1 MADEKKKDDGK
12 AAAGKAPAGKAPAG
26 GKAPTGGKAPA
37 AAPAAG
43 KGAAPAAGAPAAA
56 PAAGAAP
63 EVKEKKLKPSARY
76 GGSAKAARRKLR
88 KKKSQIQARRKK
100 EFTYRGHTM
109 EELLKL
115 PFAEI
120 IELLPA
126 RARRTYIRGLNSE
139 QESFVRRLRASVKAV
154 RTHRREIPIIPE
166 FVGKTVHVYNGK
178 EFSPVEIKP
187 EMIGHAL
194 GEFAMTRKSVKHSGL
209 GVGATRSSKFMP
221 LK

>member
-1 MADEKKKDDGK
+1 MADEKKGDAQK
-12 AAAGKAPAGKAPAG
+12 PAGKAPAVD
-26 GKAPTGGKAPA
+26 KAGAKPAAAPGAKPAAA
-37 AAPAAG
+37 AAPAATAAPG
-43 KGAAPAAGAPAAA
+43 TGAAPP
-56 PAAGAAP
+56 
-63 EVKEKKLKPSARY
+63 EKKIKPSARHA
-76 GGSAKAARRKLR
+76 GSAKAARRKLR
-88 KKKSQIQARRKK
+88 KKKSQIGARRKK
-100 EFTYRGHTM
+100 EFTYRGHTL

-139 QESFVRRLRASVKAV
+139 QESFIRRLRSADGPV
-154 RTHRREIPIIPE
+154 RTHRREIPILPE

-178 EFSPVEIKP
+178 EFSPVDIKP
-187 EMIGHAL
+187 EMIGHYL
-194 GEFAMTRKSVKHSGL
+194 GEFALTRKGVRHSGL

>member
-1 MADEKKKDDGK
+1 MAEDKKKDDAK
-12 AAAGKAPAGKAPAG
+12 APAKAPAGDKGAA
-26 GKAPTGGKAPA
+26 KAPA
-37 AAPAAG
+37 AAPAA
-43 KGAAPAAGAPAAA
+43 KPGAAAPAAA
-56 PAAGAAP
+56 PAAPAAAP
-63 EVKEKKLKPSARY
+63 EVKEKKLKPSARH

-109 EELLKL
+109 EELLKM

-126 RARRTYIRGLNSE
+126 RARRTYIRGLNTE
-139 QESFVRRLRASVKAV
+139 QESFVRRLRGSEAPV

-166 FVGKTVHVYNGK
+166 FVGKIVQLYNGK
-178 EFSPVEIKP
+178 EFVPVDIKP
-187 EMIGHAL
+187 EMIGHYL
-194 GEFAMTRKSVKHSGL
+194 GEFAMTRKSVRHSGL

>member
-1 MADEKKKDDGK
+1 MADEKKKEAPK
-12 AAAGKAPAGKAPAG
+12 ADA
-26 GKAPTGGKAPA
+26 KAPA
-37 AAPAAG
+37 ASGGKTPAIVGGKTPAAA
-43 KGAAPAAGAPAAA
+43 KGAAPAAPAAPATAAA
-56 PAAGAAP
+56 PP
-63 EVKEKKLKPSARY
+63 PEKKAKPSARFM
-76 GGSAKAARRKLR
+76 GSAKAARRKLR

-100 EFTYRGHTM
+100 EFTYRGYTM

-139 QESFVRRLRASVKAV
+139 QESFVRRLRATDGPV
-154 RTHRREIPIIPE
+154 RTHRREIPILPE
-166 FVGKTVHVYNGK
+166 FVGKTVQVYNGK
-178 EFSPVEIKP
+178 EFSPVDIKP
-187 EMIGHAL
+187 EMIGHYL
-194 GEFAMTRKSVKHSGL
+194 GEFALTRKSVRHSGL

>member
-1 MADEKKKDDGK
+1 MRAEEKKKEDTK
-12 AAAGKAPAGKAPAG
+12 ASAKAPAGDKGAA
-26 GKAPTGGKAPA
+26 KAPA
-37 AAPAAG
+37 AAPAAKPG
-43 KGAAPAAGAPAAA
+43 VAAPAAA
-56 PAAGAAP
+56 PAAAPGAAP
-63 EVKEKKLKPSARY
+63 EVKEKKLKPSARH

-88 KKKSQIQARRKK
+88 KKKSQIGARRKK

-109 EELLKL
+109 EELLKM

-139 QESFVRRLRASVKAV
+139 QESFVRRLRGSEKPVK
-154 RTHRREIPIIPE
+154 THRREIPIIPE
-166 FVGKTVHVYNGK
+166 FVGKTVQLYNGK
-178 EFSPVEIKP
+178 EFSPIDIKP
-187 EMIGHAL
+187 EMIGHYL

>member
-1 MADEKKKDDGK
+1 MADEKKKDD
-12 AAAGKAPAGKAPAG
+12 AGKGAAGKAPAG
-26 GKAPTGGKAPA
+26 GKALVGGKAPA
-37 AAPAAG
+37 AAPAA
-43 KGAAPAAGAPAAA
+43 KGAAPAAGAPATA
-56 PAAGAAP
+56 PAAVAAP

-76 GGSAKAARRKLR
+76 GGSAKAARRKMR

-115 PFAEI
+115 PFADI

-126 RARRTYIRGLNSE
+126 RARRTYIRGLNPE
-139 QESFVRRLRASVKAV
+139 QESFVRRLRASAEPV

-166 FVGKTVHVYNGK
+166 FVGKIVNVYNGK
-178 EFSPVEIKP
+178 EFQTVEIKP

>member
-1 MADEKKKDDGK
+1 MADEKKKDEGAAK
-12 AAAGKAPAGKAPAG
+12 PAAGKAPVDKA
-26 GKAPTGGKAPA
+26 GGKAPA
-37 AAPAAG
+37 A
-43 KGAAPAAGAPAAA
+43 GAAKPAAGAPAAA
-56 PAAGAAP
+56 PAAAAP
-63 EVKEKKLKPSARY
+63 VAAPAEKKIKPSARHM
-76 GGSAKAARRKLR
+76 GSAKAARRKLR

-115 PFAEI
+115 PFADI

-126 RARRTYIRGLNSE
+126 RARRTYIRGLNTE
-139 QESFVRRLRASVKAV
+139 QEAFVRRLRGSDGPVK
-154 RTHRREIPIIPE
+154 THRREIPIIPE
-166 FVGKTVHVYNGK
+166 FVGKTVHVHNGK
-178 EFSPVEIKP
+178 EFQPVDIKP

-194 GEFAMTRKSVKHSGL
+194 GEFALTRKSVKHSGL

>member
-1 MADEKKKDDGK
+1 MADEKKKEDK
-12 AAAGKAPAGKAPAG
+12 AAA
-26 GKAPTGGKAPA
+26 KAPA
-37 AAPAAG
+37 AVKVPAQAG
-43 KGAAPAAGAPAAA
+43 KAGAAPAAPAAAAPAPSAPAAA
-56 PAAGAAP
+56 AP
-63 EVKEKKLKPSARY
+63 TEKKIKPSARHM
-76 GGSAKAARRKLR
+76 GSAKAARRKMR

-115 PFAEI
+115 PFADI

-126 RARRTYIRGLNSE
+126 RARRSYIRGLNTE
-139 QESFVRRLRASVKAV
+139 QEAFVKRLRAADGPV
-154 RTHRREIPIIPE
+154 RTHRREIPVIPE

-178 EFSPVEIKP
+178 EFQPVDIKP

>member
-1 MADEKKKDDGK
+1 MADEKKKEDTGK
-12 AAAGKAPAGKAPAG
+12 AQAAKAPAG
-26 GKAPTGGKAPA
+26 GKAAP
-37 AAPAAG
+37 AAPAA
-43 KGAAPAAGAPAAA
+43 KGAAPAAGAPATA
-56 PAAGAAP
+56 PAAGAAAP

-76 GGSAKAARRKLR
+76 GGSAKAARRKMR

-100 EFTYRGHTM
+100 EFTFRGHTM
-109 EELLKL
+109 DELLKM
-115 PFAEI
+115 PFADI

-126 RARRTYIRGLNSE
+126 RARRTYIRGLNPE
-139 QESFVRRLRASVKAV
+139 QESFIRRLRSSDGPV

-166 FVGKTVHVYNGK
+166 FVGKIVHVYNGK

-194 GEFAMTRKSVKHSGL
+194 GEFALTRKSVRHSGL

>member
-1 MADEKKKDDGK
+1 MAEEKKKKDDSK
-12 AAAGKAPAGKAPAG
+12 ASAKAPAADKGAV
-26 GKAPTGGKAPA
+26 KAPA
-37 AAPAAG
+37 AAPAVKTGVA
-43 KGAAPAAGAPAAA
+43 APAAA
-56 PAAGAAP
+56 PAAPGAPP
-63 EVKEKKLKPSARY
+63 EVKEKKLKPSARH

-88 KKKSQIQARRKK
+88 KKRSQIQARRKK

-126 RARRTYIRGLNSE
+126 RARRTYVRGLNPE
-139 QESFVRRLRASVKAV
+139 QESFVRRLRSSDKPV

-166 FVGKTVHVYNGK
+166 FVGKTVQLYNGK
-178 EFSPVEIKP
+178 EFAPVEIKP
-187 EMIGHAL
+187 EMIGHYL
-194 GEFAMTRKSVKHSGL
+194 GEFAMTRKSVRHSGL

>member
-1 MADEKKKDDGK
+1 MADEKKQEAPK
-12 AAAGKAPAGKAPAG
+12 AGGKAPAGEKGAKAP
-26 GKAPTGGKAPA
+26 

-43 KGAAPAAGAPAAA
+43 AKAPAGAPAAA

-63 EVKEKKLKPSARY
+63 PPEVKKVKPSARY
-76 GGSAKAARRKLR
+76 TGSAKAARRRTR

-100 EFTYRGHTM
+100 EFTYRGYTM
-109 EELLKL
+109 DELLKL
-115 PFAEI
+115 PMSDI

-139 QESFVRRLRASVKAV
+139 QESFVRRLRISEAPV
-154 RTHRREIPIIPE
+154 RTHRREIPILPE
-166 FVGKTVHVYNGK
+166 FVGKIVNVYNGK
-178 EFSPVEIKP
+178 EFSSLEIKP

-194 GEFAMTRKSVKHSGL
+194 GEFAMTRKAVRHSGL

>member
-1 MADEKKKDDGK
+1 MAEEKKQED
-12 AAAGKAPAGKAPAG
+12 AKAPAKAPVG
-26 GKAPTGGKAPA
+26 GKSTAKAPA
-37 AAPAAG
+37 AAPAA
-43 KGAAPAAGAPAAA
+43 KAGAAAPAAA
-56 PAAGAAP
+56 PAAPTVAP
-63 EVKEKKLKPSARY
+63 VVAEKKLKPSARHT
-76 GGSAKAARRKLR
+76 GSAKAARRKLR
-88 KKKSQIQARRKK
+88 KKRSQIQARRKK

-139 QESFVRRLRASVKAV
+139 QESFVRRLRGSEKPV

-166 FVGKTVHVYNGK
+166 FVGKTVQLYNGK
-178 EFSPVEIKP
+178 EFSPIEIKP
-187 EMIGHAL
+187 EMIGHYL
-194 GEFAMTRKSVKHSGL
+194 GEFALTRKSVKHSGL

>member
-1 MADEKKKDDGK
+1 M
-12 AAAGKAPAGKAPAG
+12 
-26 GKAPTGGKAPA
+26 
-37 AAPAAG
+37 
-43 KGAAPAAGAPAAA
+43 
-56 PAAGAAP
+56 
-63 EVKEKKLKPSARY
+63 
-76 GGSAKAARRKLR
+76 R

-126 RARRTYIRGLNSE
+126 RARRTYIRGLNTE
-139 QESFVRRLRASVKAV
+139 QEAFVRRLRAAEGPV
-154 RTHRREIPIIPE
+154 RTHRREIPVLPE

-178 EFSPVEIKP
+178 EFSPVDIKP

-194 GEFAMTRKSVKHSGL
+194 GEFSMTRRSVRHSGL

>member
-1 MADEKKKDDGK
+1 M
-12 AAAGKAPAGKAPAG
+12 
-26 GKAPTGGKAPA
+26 
-37 AAPAAG
+37 
-43 KGAAPAAGAPAAA
+43 
-56 PAAGAAP
+56 
-63 EVKEKKLKPSARY
+63 
-76 GGSAKAARRKLR
+76 R

-115 PFAEI
+115 PFADI

-126 RARRTYIRGLNSE
+126 RARRTYIRGLNTE
-139 QESFVRRLRASVKAV
+139 QEAFVRRLRVAGGPV
-154 RTHRREIPIIPE
+154 RTHRREIPVLPE

-178 EFSPVEIKP
+178 EFSPVDIKP

-194 GEFAMTRKSVKHSGL
+194 GEFSMTRRSVRHSGL

>member
-1 MADEKKKDDGK
+1 MAEDKKHDAK
-12 AAAGKAPAGKAPAG
+12 AG
-26 GKAPTGGKAPA
+26 GKTPAAPATAPKAGATPA
-37 AAPAAG
+37 AAPAAT
-43 KGAAPAAGAPAAA
+43 PAAA
-56 PAAGAAP
+56 PAAAP
-63 EVKEKKLKPSARY
+63 VEEKKASKAPRFQ
-76 GGSAKAARRKLR
+76 GTAKAARRRMR

-109 EELLKL
+109 EELLKMPL
-115 PFAEI
+115 AEI

-139 QESFVRRLRASVKAV
+139 QESFIRRLRASEGPV
-154 RTHRREIPIIPE
+154 RTHRREIPILPE
-166 FVGKTVHVYNGK
+166 FVGKTVNVYNGK
-178 EFSPVEIKP
+178 EFATVDIKP

-194 GEFAMTRKSVKHSGL
+194 GEFAMTRKSVRHSGL